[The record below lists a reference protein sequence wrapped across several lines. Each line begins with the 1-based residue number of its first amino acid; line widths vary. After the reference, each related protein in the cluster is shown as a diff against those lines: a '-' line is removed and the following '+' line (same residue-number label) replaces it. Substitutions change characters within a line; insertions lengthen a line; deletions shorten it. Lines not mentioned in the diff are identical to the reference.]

1 MEFSDRM
8 SHLSLTAPGTT
19 FKRKEHFLPWE
30 YDLHAIAL
38 LRIFLMANIT
48 SNCEW

>member
-8 SHLSLTAPGTT
+8 SHLSPMAPGTT
-19 FKRKEHFLPWE
+19 FKRKAHFLPWG

-38 LRIFLMANIT
+38 LRILLMANIT
-48 SNCEW
+48 SNGEW

>member
-8 SHLSLTAPGTT
+8 SNISLMAPGTT
-19 FKRKEHFLPWE
+19 FKPKENFLPWE

-38 LRIFLMANIT
+38 LSILLRANIT
-48 SNCEW
+48 SNGEW